1 MGSIQRKKQYS
12 VVGAG
17 LLALLVVSVSQ
28 ASCGSNNNK
37 SLGGDL
43 GSSSGGDDASTCGGM
58 SFTACADD
66 ASDGSLTSSSGSSS
80 GFMGDD
86 SGLINVGMKSGKVN
100 DSNCTNG
107 PLSATQLKAVQAG
120 GASAGALKWLYP
132 YDQTVFPGGIAPPT
146 LQWSQSGNPDGIY
159 VHITSQLYEYQGC
172 YKGTNPG
179 QLTLPEIEWATA
191 FAQSKGGSQDPV
203 TVELST
209 ITGSTVSSIKETWL
223 FAKGSLR
230 GTIYY
235 NTYNSTIAGN
245 NGAVMMLPAGA
256 TKPTALLNIPG
267 VVPTG
272 PCISCHSLSA
282 DGSMLAAQKHFY
294 PGGLTTPG
302 SMTFDLAM
310 GLPNSTNPS
319 PLASDVN
326 DDWGF
331 SAVYP
336 DGSLLLTAGE
346 SASSTAT
353 TAVFPF
359 APTNNPGMIG
369 PVSATMFDTKAGS
382 KITFTGLADP
392 SAMMPMFSPDGK
404 HIVYN
409 DITNDGGHALVMQDY
424 DNSTHTF
431 SNQKVIYKD
440 ASEYPGWPFFTPDG
454 LAVVFVMG
462 PSSDFASI
470 PPASFSDIGPV
481 QASASDVTTSDLYIT
496 YLASPGA
503 KIALDAANGFKNG
516 NSYLPF
522 PGRDEHLSFYPT
534 VMPVSAGGYFWVF
547 FTSRRQYGNLM
558 VDTTNNNAIPLPV
571 FQSESKKIWAAA
583 ISIGQTSGDPSHPAF
598 EFPGQELTSGNIRA
612 FAVLS
617 PCKGDG
623 ASCESG
629 LDCCGGSCTMNN
641 DGGMACGVP
650 MACAGEGD
658 KCSATTPCCLQSDQC
673 IGGYCGFIAK

>member
-1 MGSIQRKKQYS
+1 MSFG
-12 VVGAG
+12 
-17 LLALLVVSVSQ
+17 
-28 ASCGSNNNK
+28 CNN
-37 SLGGDL
+37 
-43 GSSSGGDDASTCGGM
+43 GDDDSGLQSG
-58 SFTACADD
+58 
-66 ASDGSLTSSSGSSS
+66 SGSSS

-86 SGLINVGMKSGKVN
+86 SGLINVAMKNGPVN
-100 DSNCTNG
+100 DSNCTGG
-107 PLSATQLKAVQAG
+107 PLSASQIASLKAG
-120 GASAGALKWLYP
+120 GSAGSLKWLYP

-146 LQWSQSGNPDGIY
+146 LQWQQSGMPDGIY
-159 VHITSQLYEYQGC
+159 VHVSSQLYDYTGC

-209 ITGSTVSSIKETWL
+209 ISGTAVSSIKETWL

-245 NGAVMMLPAGA
+245 NGAVMQLPAGA
-256 TKPTALLNIPG
+256 SKPNALLNIPG
-267 VVPTG
+267 TASPLPVG
-272 PCISCHSLSA
+272 PCISCHSLAA

-294 PGGLTTPG
+294 PGGLTYPG

-346 SASSTAT
+346 PASSTSI
-353 TAVFPF
+353 TAVFPV
-359 APTNNPGMIG
+359 ANTNNPAMIG
-369 PVSATMFDTKAGS
+369 PVNDMMFDAKTGAT
-382 KITFTGLADP
+382 ITFTGLADP
-392 SAMMPMFSPDGK
+392 TAMMPMFSPDGK
-404 HIVYN
+404 KVVYN
-409 DITNDGGHALVMQDY
+409 DITNDGGHGLVVQDY
-424 DNSTHTF
+424 DNTTRTF
-431 SNQKVIYKD
+431 SNPTVIYKD
-440 ASEYPGWPFFTPDG
+440 SSQYPGWPFFTPDG

-462 PSSDFASI
+462 PSSNYASI
-470 PPASFSDIGPV
+470 PPASFSSIGPV

-496 YLASPGA
+496 YLASPGKA
-503 KIALDAANGFKNG
+503 IALDGANGFKGG

-522 PGRDEHLSFYPT
+522 PGRDEHLNFYPT

-558 VDTTNNNAIPLPV
+558 VDTTNNDALPDPV
-571 FQSESKKIWAAA
+571 FHSETKKIWAAA

-629 LDCCGGSCTMNN
+629 LDCCGGSCTTNN